1 MTKASTA
8 EEEQLWDGLKASE
21 KCLRKL
27 GEEMA
32 AKLQQLKEAQ
42 KIYQESL
49 NEKVIDFEKTLML
62 EVKIKVA
69 SKGVLDLKPAL
80 TDAIFSSKENWGHYK
95 EKTTQMQ
102 EKILDMEVKSIATV

>member
-1 MTKASTA
+1 
-8 EEEQLWDGLKASE
+8 
-21 KCLRKL
+21 
-27 GEEMA
+27 
-32 AKLQQLKEAQ
+32 
-42 KIYQESL
+42 
-49 NEKVIDFEKTLML
+49 ML